1 MHHTGLRGATLAAA
15 IAVSFSACAVPH
27 NNVLIF
33 GTDTS
38 FGVGVDIAPDPSSP
52 VGVNI
57 GYKRKEAVWMPLV
70 VNNQT
75 CENKQVGDTFVR
87 TCTTITRADGT
98 PQPSKGDNTKPAVD
112 GSSKYKG
119 RAGGVNPDRG
129 GNEYEEDT
137 YSVFASFGGN
147 AKGGKEGA
155 QLAVA
160 QFFATGIAAQRL
172 GANPAAAQLVSVQSP
187 GTEAINQ
194 ANKRA
199 DDNAQMLKGLT
210 GLTDEEIA
218 KAREEGIKQAA
229 TKQQRKEEIIA
240 HVSATETDW
249 NDAAKKRLSD
259 LIDKVEPTFAGDKPS
274 FDNSKDE
281 LLKAERWANFKSALN
296 AAPHDIIEALA
307 KGLEDS

>member
-1 MHHTGLRGATLAAA
+1 MHHTGLRGATFAAA
-15 IAVSFSACAVPH
+15 IAVSLSACAVPH
-27 NNVLIF
+27 NNVLVF

-38 FGVGVDIAPDPSSP
+38 FGVGVSIAPDPSSP
-52 VGVNI
+52 VGINI

-70 VNNQT
+70 VNRQ
-75 CENKQVGDTFVR
+75 R
-87 TCTTITRADGT
+87 CTTTGAVG
-98 PQPSKGDNTKPAVD
+98 GKPAVKTC
-112 GSSKYKG
+112 SSTTVTDATDLNNPKVDPSAFFMG
-119 RAGGVNPDRG
+119 RSGGVEASRG
-129 GNEYEEDT
+129 GSAYEEDT

-218 KAREEGIKQAA
+218 KAREEGIKQAT
-229 TKQQRKEEIIA
+229 TKQQRKEEIVA

-249 NDAAKKRLSD
+249 SETVEKRLSD
-259 LIDKVEPTFAGDKPS
+259 LIDKVEPTFAGDKLS

-281 LLKAERWANFKSALN
+281 LLKAKSWADFKSALN
-296 AAPHDIIEALA
+296 AAPHNMIEALA
-307 KGLEDS
+307 KGLKSS